1 VPVTVEVTG
10 APRELP
16 EAVDLAAYRLV
27 QESLTNVLRHA
38 GPARALVE
46 IQHRPDNLVVTISD
60 DGPGAGGPG
69 SPGPDG
75 AGRAGHGIEGMRERV
90 TALGGTF
97 EAGPRTTGGFRVR
110 GRFPL

>member
-1 VPVTVEVTG
+1 
-10 APRELP
+10 
-16 EAVDLAAYRLV
+16 V

-46 IQHRPDNLVVTISD
+46 IEHRPDNLVVTITD
-60 DGPGAGGPG
+60 DGPGSGSLGTGSLGTGSLGTG

-75 AGRAGHGIEGMRERV
+75 TRRAGHGIEGMRERV

-97 EAGPRTTGGFRVR
+97 EAGPGTTGGFRVR